1 MMAVRRDADRATA
14 AHATVRHGSLS
25 LELRPGEE
33 LTFGRGADCDIRIGH
48 DPTDDLVSRAAG
60 SILGLVDGALVR
72 NTSRTQSLTFIAMPG
87 PSFVLRP
94 KVAIGTMPH
103 GRVRLE
109 VLGRHG
115 RVYSLLLDV
124 QGLRRERGD
133 STGSGRPGIPTDV
146 GADRLSLRE
155 LRLLAALCEPLLAFA
170 GGEPATYREIASR
183 LGGTATAASV
193 RTGLDRLRNRLADEG
208 IPGLRGDEDDGS
220 AGRDSGR
227 FVAALARW
235 AVDTG
240 QVNSEGVDLLLP
252 AR

>member
-1 MMAVRRDADRATA
+1 MATRGAADAETEAR
-14 AHATVRHGSLS
+14 ATVRYGSLS

-33 LTFGRGADCDIRIGH
+33 LTFGRGADRSIRIGH

-60 SILGLVDGALVR
+60 SLLGLVDGALVR

-87 PSFVLRP
+87 PSLVLRP
-94 KVAIGTMPH
+94 SMAIGTMPY

-124 QGLRRERGD
+124 QALQKDRHDG
-133 STGSGRPGIPTDV
+133 TGSGRVGLPTDV

-155 LRLLAALCEPLLAFA
+155 LRLLAALCQPLFALA
-170 GGEPATYREIASR
+170 GGEPATYREIACR

-208 IPGLRGDEDDGS
+208 IPGLRVDEDDGS
-220 AGRDSGR
+220 AGRDGGR

-240 QVNSEGVDLLLP
+240 QINPEGVDVLLP

>member
-1 MMAVRRDADRATA
+1 MVARRSADPAIA

-25 LELRPGEE
+25 LELRPGEG
-33 LTFGRGADCDIRIGH
+33 LTFGRGADRNIRIGH
-48 DPTDDLVSRAAG
+48 DPTDNLVSRAAG

-72 NTSRTQSLTFIAMPG
+72 NVSRTQSLTFIAMPG

-94 KVAIGTMPH
+94 SMAIGTMPYR
-103 GRVRLE
+103 RVRPE

-124 QGLRRERGD
+124 HGLRRERGD
-133 STGSGRPGIPTDV
+133 GTGSGRPGVPTDV

-155 LRLLAALCEPLLAFA
+155 LRLLAALCEPLLALA

-208 IPGLRGDEDDGS
+208 MPGLRADEDDGA
-220 AGRDSGR
+220 AGRDGGR

-235 AVDTG
+235 AIDTG
-240 QVNSEGVDLLLP
+240 QVNSDGVELLLP